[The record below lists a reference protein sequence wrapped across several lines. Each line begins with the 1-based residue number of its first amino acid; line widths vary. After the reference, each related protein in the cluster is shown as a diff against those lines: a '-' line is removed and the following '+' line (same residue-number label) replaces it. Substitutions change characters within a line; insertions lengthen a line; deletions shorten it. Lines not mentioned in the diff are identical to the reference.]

1 MKIEKKKILK
11 EMDESRKIDRNAR
24 IQTVKDIDRKSRL
37 NRKIQMKKI
46 DIKRRYRQNERDRQ
60 RVQKDTVCEG
70 VSCLQDFS
78 IYF

>member
-37 NRKIQMKKI
+37 NRKI
-46 DIKRRYRQNERDRQ
+46 
-60 RVQKDTVCEG
+60 
-70 VSCLQDFS
+70 
-78 IYF
+78 

>member
-11 EMDESRKIDRNAR
+11 ELDESRNIDRNAR

-70 VSCLQDFS
+70 VSCLKDFS

>member
-70 VSCLQDFS
+70 VSCLKDFS